1 MNRSL
6 LLSHQVAEEYGRA
19 LEEIFAAAPRR
30 LDLLPY
36 EPGRAYTPEQIAQV
50 EVAFYSRN
58 IWEGAPGK
66 HASPEARAF
75 WAVADAAP
83 QLQWL
88 QILSVGLDHKAY
100 QPSLQRGVRITAA
113 AGTNAEPVA
122 LNALTGL
129 LMLARGFLHTQRAQ
143 LQGRWLP
150 FQPADVPYDL
160 AGKTALII
168 GTGEIGTR
176 IARSLQALGV
186 RTLGLRR
193 QARPAD
199 GFDEVHGL
207 EALDALLPQADW
219 LLLACPLTEQTRGLI
234 DARRLA
240 LLPPGAG
247 LVNVARGE
255 VVVEAALID
264 ALARGQL
271 LGAYLDVFAKEPLPA
286 ESPFWILPN
295 VILTPHSAS
304 ASRGTHG
311 RGVALFLRNL
321 RAYLHGE
328 ALAGEVGR
336 V

>member
-1 MNRSL
+1 MNRRL
-6 LLSHQVAEEYGRA
+6 LLSHQVAEEYGAA
-19 LEEIFAAAPRR
+19 LAEIFAAAPRR

-36 EPGRAYTPEQIAQV
+36 APGRTYTPEEIAGI

-66 HASPEARAF
+66 HASPEAQAF

-88 QILSVGLDHKAY
+88 QILSVGLDHRVY
-100 QPSLQRGVRITAA
+100 QPSLLRGVRVTAA

-129 LMLARGFLHTQRAQ
+129 LMLARGFLHTLRAQ
-143 LQGRWLP
+143 QQGLWQPFLP
-150 FQPADVPYDL
+150 AQVPHDL
-160 AGKTALII
+160 SGKTALII

-176 IARSLQALGV
+176 IARGLQALGV
-186 RTLGLRR
+186 RTVGLRR
-193 QARPAD
+193 QARPAA

-207 EALDALLPQADW
+207 EALDALLPRADW

-234 DARRLA
+234 DTRRLA
-240 LLPPGAG
+240 LLPSGAG

-255 VVVEAALID
+255 IVVETALIE
-264 ALARGQL
+264 ALQQGCL
-271 LGAYLDVFAKEPLPA
+271 LGAYLDVFAKEPLPP
-286 ESPFWILPN
+286 ESALWTLPN

-304 ASRGTHG
+304 ASHGTHG
-311 RGVALFLRNL
+311 RGLALFLRNL
-321 RAYLHGE
+321 KAYLHGE
-328 ALAGEVGR
+328 PLKGEV
-336 V
+336 

>member
-1 MNRSL
+1 MNHSL
-6 LLSHQVAEEYGRA
+6 LLSHQVAEAYGAA

-36 EPGRAYTPEQIAQV
+36 EPGRAYTPEEIAGI

-66 HASPEARAF
+66 HASPEAQAF

-129 LMLARGFLHTQRAQ
+129 LMLARGFLHTLRAQ
-143 LQGRWLP
+143 QQGLWRP
-150 FQPADVPYDL
+150 FQPAQVPHDL
-160 AGKTALII
+160 GGKTAVII
-168 GTGEIGTR
+168 GTGDIGTR
-176 IARSLQALGV
+176 IARGLQALGV

-193 QARPAD
+193 QAQAVE
-199 GFDEVHGL
+199 GFDEVRTL
-207 EALDALLPQADW
+207 ESLDAWLPVADW
-219 LLLACPLTEQTRGLI
+219 LVLACPLTEQTRGLI

-255 VVVEAALID
+255 IVVETALIET
-264 ALARGQL
+264 LQQGRL
-271 LGAYLDVFAKEPLPA
+271 LGAYLDVFTKEPLPP
-286 ESPFWILPN
+286 ESPLWTLPN

-304 ASRGTHG
+304 ASNGTHG
-311 RGVALFLRNL
+311 RGVALFLSNL

-328 ALAGEVGR
+328 SMAGEVGR
-336 V
+336 G

>member
-6 LLSHQVAEEYGRA
+6 LLSHQVAEEYGAA
-19 LEEIFAAAPRR
+19 LEEVFANAPRR
-30 LDLLPY
+30 LALLPY
-36 EPGRAYTPEQIAQV
+36 EPGRAYTPEEIASV

-88 QILSVGLDHKAY
+88 QILSVGLDHQAY

-143 LQGRWLP
+143 QQGRWLP
-150 FQPADVPYDL
+150 FQPAQVPYDL

-168 GTGEIGTR
+168 GTGDIGTR
-176 IARSLQALGV
+176 IARGLQALGV
-186 RTLGLRR
+186 RTVGLRR
-193 QARPAD
+193 QARPAA

-207 EALDALLPQADW
+207 DALDLLLPHTDW
-219 LLLACPLTEQTRGLI
+219 LLLACPLTEQTRGLM

-255 VVVEAALID
+255 IVVEAALIE
-264 ALARGQL
+264 ALQQGRL
-271 LGAYLDVFAKEPLPA
+271 LGAYLDVFAQEPLPV
-286 ESPFWILPN
+286 ESPLWTLPQ
-295 VILTPHSAS
+295 VIVTPHSAS

-321 RAYLHGE
+321 RAYLQG
-328 ALAGEVGR
+328 APMTAEVSR
-336 V
+336 T

>member
-6 LLSHQVAEEYGRA
+6 LLSHQVAQACGAA
-19 LEEIFAAAPRR
+19 LEAIFAAAPRR

-36 EPGRAYTPEQIAQV
+36 EPGVSYTPQQIAGI

-58 IWEGAPGK
+58 LWEGTPGK
-66 HASPEARAF
+66 HASPEAQAF

-83 QLQWL
+83 RLQWL
-88 QILSVGLDHKAY
+88 QILSVGLDHRAY
-100 QPSLQRGVRITAA
+100 QPSLRRGVRITTA

-122 LNALTGL
+122 LNALAGL
-129 LMLARGFLHTQRAQ
+129 LMLARGFLHTLRAQ
-143 LQGRWLP
+143 QQGLWQP
-150 FQPADVPYDL
+150 FPPAQVPHDL
-160 AGKTALII
+160 AGKTAVII
-168 GTGEIGTR
+168 GTGDIGTR
-176 IARSLQALGV
+176 IARGLQALGV
-186 RTLGLRR
+186 QTLGLRR
-193 QARPAD
+193 QARPAE
-199 GFDEVHGL
+199 GFDEVLGE
-207 EALDALLPQADW
+207 EALDRWLPRADW

-255 VVVEAALID
+255 IVVEAALIE
-264 ALARGQL
+264 ALRQGRL
-271 LGAYLDVFAKEPLPA
+271 LGAYLDVFAQEPLPP
-286 ESPFWILPN
+286 ESPLWTLPN

-304 ASRGTHG
+304 ASSGTHD

-328 ALAGEVGR
+328 PMTGEVGR
-336 V
+336 G

>member
-6 LLSHQVAEEYGRA
+6 LLSHQVAAEYGRA
-19 LEEIFAAAPRR
+19 LEEVFAGAPRR

-36 EPGRAYTPEQIAQV
+36 EPGRSYTPQQIDSV

-66 HASPEARAF
+66 HASPEAQAF
-75 WAVADAAP
+75 WAVTDAAP

-122 LNALTGL
+122 LNALAGL

-143 LQGRWLP
+143 QQGLWLP
-150 FQPADVPYDL
+150 FQPVQVPHDL

-168 GTGEIGTR
+168 GTGDIGTR
-176 IARSLQALGV
+176 IARGLQALGV
-186 RTLGLRR
+186 RTVGLRR
-193 QARPAD
+193 QARPAA
-199 GFDEVHGL
+199 GFDEVQG
-207 EALDALLPQADW
+207 LDALDGLLPHTDW

-255 VVVEAALID
+255 IVVETALIE
-264 ALARGQL
+264 ALQQERL
-271 LGAYLDVFAKEPLPA
+271 LGAYLDVFAKEPLPP
-286 ESPFWILPN
+286 ESLLWTLPQ

-321 RAYLHGE
+321 KAYLHDE
-328 ALAGEVGR
+328 PLAGEVAR
-336 V
+336 S